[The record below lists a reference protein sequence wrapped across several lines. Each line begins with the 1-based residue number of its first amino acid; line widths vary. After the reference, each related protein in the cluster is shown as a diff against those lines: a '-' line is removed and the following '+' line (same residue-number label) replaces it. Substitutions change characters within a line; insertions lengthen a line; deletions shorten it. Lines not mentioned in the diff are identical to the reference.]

1 MKEGQGTMEKVTG
14 ETKRI
19 EVPVFNN
26 NRQRGKN
33 DMEKPKEFNH
43 IKTNSAS
50 QSNWELLS
58 QLDDLLGLILSG
70 NEPTRGTIRYS
81 LTNKDSYR
89 SEKITGVI
97 KVVR

>member
-1 MKEGQGTMEKVTG
+1 MKEGQGIMEKVTG

-33 DMEKPKEFNH
+33 DMEKKEFKH

-70 NEPTRGTIRYS
+70 NEPTRGVIRYS
-81 LTNKDSYR
+81 LSNKDSYR

-97 KVVR
+97 KVVK

>member
-1 MKEGQGTMEKVTG
+1 MKEGQGIMEKVTG

-33 DMEKPKEFNH
+33 DMEKKEFKY

-97 KVVR
+97 KVTK

>member
-1 MKEGQGTMEKVTG
+1 MKEGQGTMTG

-33 DMEKPKEFNH
+33 DMEPKEFKH
-43 IKTNSAS
+43 IKTNSGS

-70 NEPTRGTIRYS
+70 NEPTRGVIRYS

-97 KVVR
+97 KVVK

>member
-1 MKEGQGTMEKVTG
+1 MKEGQGTMTG

-33 DMEKPKEFNH
+33 DMEKKEFKH

-97 KVVR
+97 KVTK